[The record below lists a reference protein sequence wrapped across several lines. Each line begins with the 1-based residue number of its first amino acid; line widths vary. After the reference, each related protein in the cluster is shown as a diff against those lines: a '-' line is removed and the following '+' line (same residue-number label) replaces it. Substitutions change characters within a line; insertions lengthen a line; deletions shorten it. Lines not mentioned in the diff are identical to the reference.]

1 MVNKVI
7 LIGNLGKDPE
17 VRHLESGSVVAKF
30 SVATNENYRD
40 KSGEW
45 QTLTEWHNVVV
56 WRGNAERA
64 ERSLKKGM
72 QIYLEGKLTTRK
84 WQDQNGQDRYSTDV
98 VANYFR
104 ILEKRESSGD
114 NGGNNFPSAQDEMKS
129 FSGSS
134 GSSPA
139 GGNAGGEKAVFNLPK
154 QDNKPAAQDFSGV
167 EDDLPF

>member
-30 SVATNENYRD
+30 PVATNENYRD

-56 WRGNAERA
+56 WRALAEKA

-72 QIYLEGKLTTRK
+72 MVYVEGKLSTRK
-84 WQDQNGQDRYSTDV
+84 WQDKDGNDRYTTDV
-98 VANYFR
+98 VGNYLR
-104 ILEKRESSGD
+104 AIDRKDGQSAE
-114 NGGNNFPSAQDEMKS
+114 GNNFPSAEDEAKS
-129 FSGSS
+129 YRDSS
-134 GSSPA
+134 
-139 GGNAGGEKAVFNLPK
+139 EKAVFNLPNEK
-154 QDNKPAAQDFSGV
+154 STATPKPAAQDFSDV